1 MQPTLDD
8 SLALLSRTPATL
20 NALLRDLP
28 DALAH
33 ANEGADSWDSRAI
46 VGHLISGERTDW
58 LPRARIILQF
68 GETRTFDPFD
78 MQGHLREIEGK
89 SLNQLLDEFAQLRT
103 SNVFELRAWKLQP
116 ADLDKRGVHPSQGV
130 VTLSQLLAT
139 WAAHDLTH
147 LHQLSRVLAYQYR
160 EAVGSWSKFLG
171 VLHCNGHSTTE

>member
-1 MQPTLDD
+1 MTPTLAD

-20 NALLRDLP
+20 NALLRGLP
-28 DALAH
+28 DTFAH
-33 ANEGADSWDSRAI
+33 SNEGGDSWDALAI

-68 GETRTFDPFD
+68 GESKTFDPFD

-89 SLNQLLDEFAQLRT
+89 SLNQLLDEFSHLRT
-103 SNVFELRAWKLQP
+103 TNLFELRAWKLQP
-116 ADLDKRGVHPSQGV
+116 ADLDRRGVHPSQGA

-147 LHQLSRVLAYQYR
+147 LHQISRVLAYQYR
-160 EAVGSWSKFLG
+160 DAVGPWSEYLG
-171 VLHCNGHSTTE
+171 VLHCSGHGAK